1 MNIGTAAK
9 QSGLPPKTIRYYEDI
24 GLLTADRA
32 ANGYR
37 DYSSEDVHR
46 LRFVQRSR
54 SLGFSV
60 EECRKLLS
68 LYTDRD
74 RASADVKAIATE
86 KLGEIDRREPTMV
99 STNNIYS
106 HKLHLNVLIYIKR
119 IHIVC
124 MLVTTSLKAKMNNA
138 TKVKVKIMQLLKK

>member
-1 MNIGTAAK
+1 MNIGTAAR
-9 QSGLPPKTIRYYEDI
+9 QSGLPPKTIRYYEEI
-24 GLLTADRA
+24 GLLAADRA

-37 DYSSEDVHR
+37 DYSAEDVHR

-60 EECRKLLS
+60 EECRQLLS

-86 KLGEIDRREPTMV
+86 KLGEIDR
-99 STNNIYS
+99 
-106 HKLHLNVLIYIKR
+106 K
-119 IHIVC
+119 IVELTGLRQ
-124 MLVTTSLKAKMNNA
+124 MLGRLVETCHGDARPDCPIIDGLSGKSRGH
-138 TKVKVKIMQLLKK
+138 QD

>member
-54 SLGFSV
+54 SLGVS
-60 EECRKLLS
+60 R
-68 LYTDRD
+68 RD
-74 RASADVKAIATE
+74 LE
-86 KLGEIDRREPTMV
+86 REGQPTP
-99 STNNIYS
+99 STF
-106 HKLHLNVLIYIKR
+106 HL
-119 IHIVC
+119 
-124 MLVTTSLKAKMNNA
+124 
-138 TKVKVKIMQLLKK
+138 

>member
-1 MNIGTAAK
+1 MNIGTAAR

-60 EECRKLLS
+60 EECRLRSSTIFRFFDAPRPRFQVRYPLLG
-68 LYTDRD
+68 L
-74 RASADVKAIATE
+74 
-86 KLGEIDRREPTMV
+86 
-99 STNNIYS
+99 
-106 HKLHLNVLIYIKR
+106 
-119 IHIVC
+119 
-124 MLVTTSLKAKMNNA
+124 
-138 TKVKVKIMQLLKK
+138 

>member
-1 MNIGTAAK
+1 MNIGTAAR

-60 EECRKLLS
+60 EECRQLLS

-86 KLGEIDRREPTMV
+86 KLGEIDRKIEELTGLREM
-99 STNNIYS
+99 
-106 HKLHLNVLIYIKR
+106 LGHLVENCHGDARPDCPIIDGLSGKSR
-119 IHIVC
+119 DH
-124 MLVTTSLKAKMNNA
+124 
-138 TKVKVKIMQLLKK
+138 

>member
-1 MNIGTAAK
+1 MNIGNAAR

-60 EECRKLLS
+60 
-68 LYTDRD
+68 
-74 RASADVKAIATE
+74 
-86 KLGEIDRREPTMV
+86 
-99 STNNIYS
+99 
-106 HKLHLNVLIYIKR
+106 
-119 IHIVC
+119 
-124 MLVTTSLKAKMNNA
+124 
-138 TKVKVKIMQLLKK
+138 

>member
-1 MNIGTAAK
+1 MNIGTAAR

-60 EECRKLLS
+60 EDCRQLLS

-86 KLGEIDRREPTMV
+86 KLGEIDRKIAELTGLREM
-99 STNNIYS
+99 
-106 HKLHLNVLIYIKR
+106 LGHLVENCHGDARPDCPIIDGLSGR
-119 IHIVC
+119 SRDH
-124 MLVTTSLKAKMNNA
+124 
-138 TKVKVKIMQLLKK
+138 